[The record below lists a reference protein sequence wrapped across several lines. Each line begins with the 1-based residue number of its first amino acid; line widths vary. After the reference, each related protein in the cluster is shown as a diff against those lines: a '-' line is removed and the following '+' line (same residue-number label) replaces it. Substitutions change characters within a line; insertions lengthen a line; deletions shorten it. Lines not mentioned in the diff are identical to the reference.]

1 MSSSFKFPISLFLS
15 SLLLHAA
22 LGEIICEDLP
32 AKTCAF
38 SISAAGKRCLLET
51 ENVAGKFYCRTSE
64 VDVEGILN
72 HVETDDCVA
81 ACGVDRK
88 TVGISSDALLEP
100 GFAAK
105 LCSSACYDF
114 CPNIVD
120 LYFNLAVGEG
130 AFLPDLCEAHR
141 ANPDRS
147 MLEILSSGAVSDMA
161 QAPAPAP
168 M

>member
-1 MSSSFKFPISLFLS
+1 MSSSFKLAISIIVS

-22 LGEIICEDLP
+22 LGDIICENLP
-32 AKTCAF
+32 EEMCAF
-38 SISAAGKRCLLET
+38 SISASGKRCVLET

-64 VDVEGILN
+64 VDVEGMVN
-72 HVETDDCVA
+72 HVETDDCMA

-88 TVGISSDALLEP
+88 TVGISSDKLLEP

-105 LCSSACYDF
+105 LCSRACYDN

-120 LYFNLAVGEG
+120 LYFNLAAGEG

-141 ANPDRS
+141 ANPHRS
-147 MLEILSSGAVSDMA
+147 MLEILSSGAA
-161 QAPAPAP
+161 LAPAP